1 MAQKLNYGK
10 RWGSGCRSMKLGYD
24 ESLDRMARED
34 HRKIYRIMQNLPL
47 HRRELIG
54 YENGRKN
61 SARRLAVTAKIKSER
76 TEAELRMAEAV
87 RECAEILKFH
97 MDELI
102 QHRKMANQ
110 PPMVNQAAVHDALF
124 ALRTKCG
131 VTFDG
136 DIEYDHRHVQMPR
149 IDDPRRVEDET
160 KLKMHE
166 QKRAREEHMRRVT
179 DKLINRARHN
189 G

>member
-1 MAQKLNYGK
+1 MANRLNYGK
-10 RWGSGCRSMKLGYD
+10 RWGSGVSSARAGYD
-24 ESLDRMARED
+24 EQLDRWARED
-34 HRKIYRIMQNLPL
+34 HAKIYRIMQNLPL

-61 SARRLAVTAKIKSER
+61 SARRLAVTADTKKER
-76 TEAELRMAEAV
+76 AEAEARMAEAV

-102 QHRKMANQ
+102 QCRKVGGQ
-110 PPMVNQAAVHDALF
+110 QSQVNQGAIHDTLF
-124 ALRTKCG
+124 ALRNKCG

-136 DIEYDHRHVQMPR
+136 DIEYDHRYSQIPR
-149 IDDPRRVEDET
+149 IDDPRRVEDDA

-179 DKLINRARHN
+179 DKLINRAKQN

>member
-10 RWGSGCRSMKLGYD
+10 RWGGGGFSLKQGYD
-24 ESLDRMARED
+24 ESLDRMTRQD
-34 HRKIYRIMQNLPL
+34 HRKIRYLMQNMPL

-61 SARRLAVTAKIKSER
+61 SARRLAVSKPIRDER
-76 TEAELRMAEAV
+76 LQAELRMAEAV

-102 QHRKMANQ
+102 QHRKMASQ
-110 PPMVNQAAVHDALF
+110 PPMVNQAAIHDALF

-131 VTFDG
+131 VSFDG
-136 DIEYDHRHVQMPR
+136 DIEYDHRHVQIPR

-179 DKLINRARHN
+179 DKLINRAKHN

>member
-1 MAQKLNYGK
+1 MARKLNYGT
-10 RWGSGCRSMKLGYD
+10 RWGSGVSSARAGYD
-24 ESLDRMARED
+24 EQLDRAMRED
-34 HRKIYRIMQNLPL
+34 AGKIYRVMQNLPL
-47 HRRELIG
+47 HRRELIL
-54 YENGRKN
+54 YTNGRKH
-61 SARRLAVTAKIKSER
+61 SARRLAVTADTKR
-76 TEAELRMAEAV
+76 DRAAAEARMAEAV
-87 RECAEILKFH
+87 RDAAELLKFH

-102 QHRKMANQ
+102 QHRRVTGQ
-110 PPMVNQAAVHDALF
+110 QSQVNQAAIHDALF

-131 VTFDG
+131 VQFDG
-136 DIEYDHRHVQMPR
+136 DIEYDHRHVQTPR

-179 DKLINRARHN
+179 DKLINRAKQN